1 MDDLNSKG
9 KLFADDAKIYGKV
22 QRDQDRAILQD
33 DLNKLNE
40 WSMKWLLQFN
50 EDKCK
55 VMHIGKKNP
64 GFSYVLG
71 GTTLKETKKEKDLG
85 VLITDDLKSADQVAS
100 AAAAA
105 NAMLWRIRK
114 TFTCLD
120 EHTVPALYK
129 ALVRPRMEYAVQA
142 WSPQLRKDIVKL
154 EKVQRRATK
163 MIPSLASLPYED
175 RLKKLNLTTLED
187 RRHRGDMIEVY
198 KILNGIDKIQ
208 DDFLDLDTN
217 PRTRGHMFKLK
228 KLRYRTQKRTMFFT
242 ARIVNRWN
250 ELPDWV
256 VQAKTVSS
264 FKNRYDEFISKNSR
278 GGSFL

>member
-1 MDDLNSKG
+1 M
-9 KLFADDAKIYGKV
+9 
-22 QRDQDRAILQD
+22 LQD

-55 VMHIGKKNP
+55 VMHIGKANP

-71 GTTLKETKKEKDLG
+71 GTTLQETRREKDLG
-85 VLITDDLKSADQVAS
+85 VVITDDLKSADQVAS

-105 NAMLWRIRK
+105 NSMLWRIRK

-129 ALVRPRMEYAVQA
+129 VLVRPRLEYAVQA
-142 WSPQLRKDIVKL
+142 WAPQLRKDIIRL

-163 MIPSLASLPYED
+163 MIPGLASMSYEE
-175 RLKKLNLTTLED
+175 RLERLNLTALEE

-198 KILNGIDKIQ
+198 KILSGIDKIQ
-208 DDFLDLDTN
+208 DNFLELDAN
-217 PRTRGHMFKLK
+217 RRTRGHMLKLK
-228 KLRYRTQKRTMFFT
+228 KLRHRTQKRTMFFT
-242 ARIVNRWN
+242 ARIVNKWN

-264 FKNRYDEFISKNSR
+264 FKNQYDKFISKNSR